1 MTRTFPIVS
10 VGFLLTGHSLAAINN
25 GIAYGCD
32 DMDPDFAN
40 QAEHGE
46 LADWLYDTAP
56 IEAYLR
62 ERGIDGLQCISG
74 VDGSA
79 ETFDN
84 VLCGED
90 GLEVTFDDDL
100 VAWLPMQQEAAWVGK
115 APYDTTAAM
124 ERPSISARTAEFIP
138 ADDKRETL
146 RRWRGVSLLK

>member
-1 MTRTFPIVS
+1 MTRTFPIAS
-10 VGFLLTGHSLAAINN
+10 VGFLLTGYSLAAINN

-46 LADWLYDTAP
+46 LAAWLYDTAP

-62 ERGIDGLQCISG
+62 EQGIDGLQCISG

-100 VAWLPMQQEAAWVGK
+100 VVWLPMQQEAAWVGK
-115 APYDTTAAM
+115 APYDATDDMVEEFRGIFGEVLPKNFPIAKYICK
-124 ERPSISARTAEFIP
+124 IS
-138 ADDKRETL
+138 
-146 RRWRGVSLLK
+146 GVYTC